1 MTAVLIKTLIILII
15 TAGLSLAVGS
25 QKPEYAF
32 LISLSGGVV
41 ALLLVLDAV
50 LPAVSQ
56 VKAVFMKASGT
67 VSFLLLPLKALG
79 IAYITDFA
87 ADTCRDFGQ
96 SALASKAELAGKCAI
111 FILCVPSV
119 VSVLQTAFKF
129 AGL

>member
-1 MTAVLIKTLIILII
+1 MTAVLIKALIVLII
-15 TAGLSLAVGS
+15 TAGLTLTVGA

-32 LISLSGGVV
+32 LISLSSGVV
-41 ALLLVLDAV
+41 ILLSVLDAV

-56 VKAVFMKASGT
+56 IKAVFVKSGGA
-67 VSFLLLPLKALG
+67 VSFLSLPLKALG

-96 SALASKAELAGKCAI
+96 SALAAKAEFAGKCAI
-111 FILCVPSV
+111 FILCVPHAI
-119 VSVLQTAFKF
+119 SVLEAAYRF